1 MLVRARQVNEESGC
15 GAWQAEG
22 RFLAMSSS
30 GWWQQFG
37 AMGPTV
43 LGSGGFLFFHIYFFL
58 ALSGLSCGMWD
69 LSPWLRLLSS
79 WGMQV

>member
-43 LGSGGFLFFHIYFFL
+43 LGSGGFLFLHIYFF
-58 ALSGLSCGMWD
+58 
-69 LSPWLRLLSS
+69 
-79 WGMQV
+79 